1 MPGIV
6 TQLRGFIDDLFMPDE
21 DGIEGLI
28 DDTKEVEDTDDIV
41 TPEKRKPLSAVRPLN
56 THGYE
61 VVVIEPTTFNDSLE
75 IAKNLSERK
84 TVVLN
89 LEMLENESSQ
99 RIVDFLSGATFALDG
114 HQQKIGEGVFIFTP
128 KNVNISSEQE
138 KSKPITTEGFWNVP
152 Q

>member
-1 MPGIV
+1 VPGLV
-6 TQLRGFIDDLFMPDE
+6 TQLKEFIGDLFPEENDIDLLDE
-21 DGIEGLI
+21 TENEAE
-28 DDTKEVEDTDDIV
+28 TEDIIA
-41 TPEKRKPLSAVRPLN
+41 PASKKAPLSAVRPIN

-61 VVVIEPTTFNDSLE
+61 VVVIEPTSFNDSLE

>member
-1 MPGIV
+1 MPGLV
-6 TQLRGFIDDLFMPDE
+6 TQLKEFIGDLFPEESDIDLL
-21 DGIEGLI
+21 DGAEEETETEEIAA
-28 DDTKEVEDTDDIV
+28 
-41 TPEKRKPLSAVRPLN
+41 PASRKPLSAVRPLN

-61 VVVIEPTTFNDSLE
+61 VVVIEPTSFNDSLE

>member
-1 MPGIV
+1 MPGLV
-6 TQLRGFIDDLFMPDE
+6 TQLKEFIGDLFPEENDIDLLDE
-21 DGIEGLI
+21 TEAE
-28 DDTKEVEDTDDIV
+28 TETEDIIAPTN
-41 TPEKRKPLSAVRPLN
+41 KKAPLSAVRPIN

-61 VVVIEPTTFNDSLE
+61 VVVIEPTSFNDSLE
-75 IAKNLSERK
+75 IAKNLSDRK

-89 LEMLENESSQ
+89 LEMLENDASQ

>member
-1 MPGIV
+1 MGLV
-6 TQLRGFIDDLFMPDE
+6 AQVKEFIGELFPEETDIDLIGGE
-21 DGIEGLI
+21 EEE
-28 DDTKEVEDTDDIV
+28 TEATEEIV
-41 TPEKRKPLSAVRPLN
+41 TPTRKPLSAVRQINP
-56 THGYE
+56 HGYE
-61 VVVIEPTTFNDSLE
+61 VVVVEPTSFNDSLE

-89 LEMLENESSQ
+89 LEMIETETSQ
-99 RIVDFLSGATFALDG
+99 RIVDFLAGATFALDG
-114 HQQKIGEGVFIFTP
+114 HQQKIGDGVFIFTP

>member
-1 MPGIV
+1 MPGLV
-6 TQLRGFIDDLFMPDE
+6 SQFKEFIGELFP
-21 DGIEGLI
+21 
-28 DDTKEVEDTDDIV
+28 EDTDIDLLDETENEPDAEEAIAP
-41 TPEKRKPLSAVRPLN
+41 TNKKAPLSAVRPIN

-61 VVVIEPTTFNDSLE
+61 VVVLEPTSFNDSLE
-75 IAKNLSERK
+75 IAKNLTERK

-89 LEMLENESSQ
+89 LEMLEAESSQ
-99 RIVDFLSGATFALDG
+99 RIVDFLAGATYALDG

>member
-1 MPGIV
+1 MPGLV
-6 TQLRGFIDDLFMPDE
+6 TQLKEFIGDLFPEESDIDLL
-21 DGIEGLI
+21 DGAEEETETEEIAA
-28 DDTKEVEDTDDIV
+28 
-41 TPEKRKPLSAVRPLN
+41 PASRKPLSAVRPLN

-61 VVVIEPTTFNDSLE
+61 VVVIEPTSFNDSLE

-99 RIVDFLSGATFALDG
+99 RIVDFLAGATFALDG